1 MLKSYLC
8 LISIFKIN
16 ISLTEMNRQ
25 LFRGAFLEMQE
36 RYQGGHCTQ
45 STNHLMIMY
54 NVVLRSYNSLLLVL

>member
-1 MLKSYLC
+1 
-8 LISIFKIN
+8 
-16 ISLTEMNRQ
+16 MNRQ

-36 RYQGGHCTQ
+36 RYQGGHCIQ